1 MTQWYYADRQRQ
13 RFGPVSSAELAA
25 QFQAGRIGLDA
36 LVWHE
41 GLSQW
46 QSLGDFAAELGL
58 LETPASA
65 AGSAGPPPVPGAQPQ
80 QPPVYAA
87 APVAKPG
94 MSGGKIALIV
104 AAVLVLPVLAVLGI
118 LAAISI
124 PAYND
129 YSVRAKV
136 AETMAQASPL
146 KAMVTEY
153 RYAEGTCPRNGDAD
167 FGEPESYASRYV
179 ALARIGEFDD
189 GTCGV
194 ELRLHNTGNAQIDG
208 KHVWLAFDADEGDWT
223 CSSEVDDRYLPALC
237 RG

>member
-13 RFGPVSSAELAA
+13 RFGPVSSAELAG
-25 QFQAGRIGLDA
+25 QFHAGRIALDA

-46 QSLGDFAAELGL
+46 QALGDFAAELGL
-58 LETPASA
+58 LETPVSNSGGA
-65 AGSAGPPPVPGAQPQ
+65 APPPVPGALPPQ
-80 QPPVYAA
+80 SAVYAT

-104 AAVLVLPVLAVLGI
+104 AAVLILPVLAVLGI
-118 LAAISI
+118 LAAISV

-129 YSVRAKV
+129 YTVRAKV
-136 AETMAQASPL
+136 AETMAQASQI
-146 KAMVTEY
+146 KIMVTEF
-153 RYAEGTCPRNGDAD
+153 RNAEGTCPGNGDAD

-179 ALARIGEFDD
+179 AQARIGEFDD

-194 ELRLHNTGNAQIDG
+194 ELRLHNTGNGQIDG
-208 KHVWLAFDADEGDWT
+208 KHVWLAYDADEGDWT
-223 CSSEVDDRYLPALC
+223 CSSEIDDRYLPALC